1 MSQPILQ
8 MLGVNKSF
16 SGVRVLRDVDFDLQK
31 GEVHAVVGEN
41 GAGKSTL
48 MKIAAGIH
56 HKDSGQI
63 IWKGEPVEI
72 TSPHES
78 LRLGI
83 SMVHQELTLAQ
94 HLSVA
99 ENLYLGREPLRQK
112 QLGIIHRGSLFER
125 AAELLAENHFEI
137 DPRATVLR
145 LPIAQRQLVE
155 IARALA
161 ADSEVIIM
169 DEPTSSLSAMEAGEF
184 FRVVRRLKAKGV
196 SIIYISHRLEELHE
210 VADRITILRDG
221 QKVITAPFASIGMSE
236 IIRHMVG
243 RELSAMFPEK
253 KARVGSAGVPPAS
266 NLGEEILRVENLSR
280 AGALHD
286 ISFSLRAGE
295 ILGVAGLVGA
305 GRTELARALFGLDRI
320 DSGKV
325 IVFGREVQPTSP
337 SRAIATGMAYLTE
350 DRKVTGLA
358 LGLDIS
364 ANVTLANLKRLVS
377 FGRINLREER
387 KVGRQ
392 YVTRLRIVTPSVRQ
406 KVLRLS
412 GGNQQ
417 KVAIAKWLFAQSK
430 VIVFDE
436 PTRGIDIAAKR
447 DVFDLFVELTRMG
460 AGILMISS
468 ELPEILGMSDRILVM
483 RRGMIVGELDP
494 RRTDQEEILRLA
506 ALGAERAA

>member
-8 MLGVNKSF
+8 TVGINKSF
-16 SGVRVLRDVDFDLQK
+16 SGVRVLRDVGFDLMK

-48 MKIAAGIH
+48 VKILAGIH
-56 HKDSGQI
+56 RADSGQI
-63 IWKGEPVEI
+63 IWKGKPVEI
-72 TSPHES
+72 MTPSDS

-94 HLSVA
+94 HLTVA
-99 ENLYLGREPLRQK
+99 ENLYLGREPLRLK
-112 QLGIIHRGSLFER
+112 PLGVIHRKGLFR
-125 AAELLAENHFEI
+125 QARRLLEENHFDL
-137 DPRATVLR
+137 DPAAVVLR

-155 IARALA
+155 IVRALA
-161 ADSEVIIM
+161 AESEVIIM
-169 DEPTSSLSAMEAGEF
+169 DEPTSSLSAKEAEEF
-184 FRVVRRLKAKGV
+184 FRVVHRLREKGV
-196 SIIYISHRLEELHE
+196 GVIYISHRLEELHE

-221 QKVITAPFASIGMSE
+221 EKIVTAPFASMPMSE

-253 KARVGSAGVPPAS
+253 KARI
-266 NLGEEILRVENLSR
+266 GEEILRVERLSR
-280 AGALHD
+280 AGVLHD
-286 ISFSLRAGE
+286 ISFTVHSGE

-305 GRTELARALFGLDRI
+305 GRTELARAIFGLDRI
-320 DSGKV
+320 DSGKIFV
-325 IVFGREVQPTSP
+325 SGKQVHHVTPAK
-337 SRAIATGMAYLTE
+337 AIAAGLGYLTE

-358 LGLDIS
+358 LGLSIPS
-364 ANVTLANLKRLVS
+364 NITLSNLRKLVS
-377 FGRINLREER
+377 IGRIDLRRER
-387 KVGRQ
+387 EIARQ
-392 YVTRLRIVTPSVRQ
+392 CVARLRIVTPSVRQ

-417 KVAIAKWLFAQSK
+417 KVAVAKWLFAQSR
-430 VIVFDE
+430 VILFDE

-468 ELPEILGMSDRILVM
+468 ELPEILGISNRILVM
-483 RRGMIVGELDP
+483 RRGRIVGELDP
-494 RRTDQEEILRLA
+494 RRTNQEEILSLA
-506 ALGAERAA
+506 ALGGEQAA

>member
-1 MSQPILQ
+1 MGRPILQ
-8 MLGVNKSF
+8 MVGINKSF
-16 SGVRVLRDVDFDLQK
+16 GGVRVLRDVDFELRK

-48 MKIAAGIH
+48 MKILAGIY
-56 HKDSGQI
+56 KANSGQI
-63 IWKGEPVEI
+63 IWKGKPVEV
-72 TSPHES
+72 TTPNSS

-94 HLSVA
+94 HLTVG
-99 ENLYLGREPLRQK
+99 ENLYLGREPLRQR
-112 QLGIIHRGSLFER
+112 QLGIINRGALFRKAKQVIEG
-125 AAELLAENHFEI
+125 NHFEL
-137 DPRATVLR
+137 DPWAIVLR

-161 ADSEVIIM
+161 AESEVIIM
-169 DEPTSSLSAMEAGEF
+169 DEPTSSLSVKEAEEF
-184 FRVVRRLKAKGV
+184 FQVVHRLKAKGV

-221 QKVITAPFASIGMSE
+221 RKMITTPFHAIQMSE

-243 RELSAMFPEK
+243 RELSKIFPK
-253 KARVGSAGVPPAS
+253 KDAQI
-266 NLGEEILRVENLSR
+266 GEEILRVESLSR
-280 AGALHD
+280 SGALHD
-286 ISFSLRAGE
+286 VSFSLHAGE
-295 ILGVAGLVGA
+295 IVGVAGLVGA
-305 GRTELARALFGLDRI
+305 GRTELARAIFGLDKI
-320 DSGKV
+320 DSGRILILGKE
-325 IVFGREVQPTSP
+325 IHQISP
-337 SRAIATGMAYLTE
+337 SKAIAAGTGYLTE

-364 ANVTLANLKRLVS
+364 ANVTLSNLRKLIS
-377 FGRINLREER
+377 FGRIKLREE
-387 KVGRQ
+387 KEVARQ
-392 YVTRLRIVTPSVRQ
+392 YVTRLRISTPSVRQ

-430 VIVFDE
+430 AIIFDE

-447 DVFDLFVELTRMG
+447 DVFELFVELTRMG

-483 RRGMIVGELDP
+483 RRGRIVGELDP
-494 RRTDQEEILRLA
+494 GQATQEEVLRLA
-506 ALGAERAA
+506 ALGAEHAA